1 MSGTAGDVLVPP
13 GTIGYLDRISAAPGE
28 AVKLHVSSTAPTWR
42 AELVRLLALEI
53 PGFDVPRRVRAV
65 AGFAPVEREGIE
77 QGTVTGSYG
86 EAPPLGADQLEG
98 GLTIALSLMP
108 TRPGAGPQ
116 AALAQRTA
124 DGGAGWSLGLDADG
138 APCLRCATAAGPF
151 DLCGPE
157 PLRAGCWYRLT
168 ATIDPRAG
176 RATLRAEP
184 VGTFAANRLATGRG
198 EALALAADL
207 PGVPVAAPEQP
218 LLLGCAALDGGGQP
232 LEGFDGRLERP
243 ALLGAPDPAPG
254 GFEDLLGRP
263 DLLAAVQQQRDAG
276 AFVVALVNAESSPL
290 ADLADVIIPL
300 SAGVERSVAA
310 TKSYIASL
318 AAIAALVA
326 AWTEDAA
333 LETALTALPA
343 QLMQAFALD
352 WSPAVGAFQ
361 GATNLFVLGRGYGLG
376 VAQEA
381 ALKFKE
387 TSGLHA
393 ESFSAAEVRHGPMAI
408 VGAAFH
414 VLAFGGTDRAAAG
427 VRTVADE
434 FRARNATVLLADPV
448 GGDLPAIA
456 AHPAIEPILMIQS
469 FYRMASALALARGH
483 NPDSPPHLNKV
494 TETL

>member
-1 MSGTAGDVLVPP
+1 MTPNAAGDGQTLMEQEAGEAAAAVAAMLAANCEAFVAIGRRLRTSPP
-13 GTIGYLDRISAAPGE
+13 VAVVTCARGSSDHAATYAKYLIETMTGTPTASAALSI
-28 AVKLHVSSTAPTWR
+28 ASLYDAP
-42 AELVRLLALEI
+42 
-53 PGFDVPRRVRAV
+53 AV
-65 AGFAPVEREGIE
+65 AG
-77 QGTVTGSYG
+77 
-86 EAPPLGADQLEG
+86 
-98 GLTIALSLMP
+98 
-108 TRPGAGPQ
+108 
-116 AALAQRTA
+116 
-124 DGGAGWSLGLDADG
+124 
-138 APCLRCATAAGPF
+138 
-151 DLCGPE
+151 
-157 PLRAGCWYRLT
+157 
-168 ATIDPRAG
+168 
-176 RATLRAEP
+176 
-184 VGTFAANRLATGRG
+184 NRLC
-198 EALALAADL
+198 LAISQS
-207 PGVPVAAPEQP
+207 GKS
-218 LLLGCAALDGGGQP
+218 
-232 LEGFDGRLERP
+232 
-243 ALLGAPDPAPG
+243 
-254 GFEDLLGRP
+254 P
-263 DLLAAVQQQRDAG
+263 DLLAAVEQQREAG
-276 AFVVALVNAESSPL
+276 AYVVALVNADASPL
-290 ADLADVIIPL
+290 AGLADVVIPL

-326 AWTEDAA
+326 AWAEDAA

-343 QLMQAFALD
+343 QLVQAFALD
-352 WSPAVGAFQ
+352 WSSAVGAFRD
-361 GATNLFVLGRGYGLG
+361 ATNLFVLGRGYGLG

-427 VRTVADE
+427 VRAVADE
-434 FRARNATVLLADPV
+434 FCGRGATVLLADPV

>member
-1 MSGTAGDVLVPP
+1 MTPNAAGDGQTLMEQEAGEAAAAVAAMLAANREAFVAIGRRLRTSPP
-13 GTIGYLDRISAAPGE
+13 VAVVTCARGSSDHAATYAKYLIETMTGTPTASAALSI
-28 AVKLHVSSTAPTWR
+28 ASLYDAP
-42 AELVRLLALEI
+42 
-53 PGFDVPRRVRAV
+53 AV
-65 AGFAPVEREGIE
+65 AG
-77 QGTVTGSYG
+77 
-86 EAPPLGADQLEG
+86 
-98 GLTIALSLMP
+98 
-108 TRPGAGPQ
+108 
-116 AALAQRTA
+116 
-124 DGGAGWSLGLDADG
+124 
-138 APCLRCATAAGPF
+138 
-151 DLCGPE
+151 
-157 PLRAGCWYRLT
+157 
-168 ATIDPRAG
+168 
-176 RATLRAEP
+176 
-184 VGTFAANRLATGRG
+184 NRLC
-198 EALALAADL
+198 LAISQS
-207 PGVPVAAPEQP
+207 GKS
-218 LLLGCAALDGGGQP
+218 
-232 LEGFDGRLERP
+232 
-243 ALLGAPDPAPG
+243 
-254 GFEDLLGRP
+254 P
-263 DLLAAVQQQRDAG
+263 DLLAAVEQQRDAG
-276 AFVVALVNAESSPL
+276 AFVVALVNADASPL
-290 ADLADVIIPL
+290 ADLADVLIPL

-326 AWTEDAA
+326 AWAEDAA

-343 QLMQAFALD
+343 QLVQAFALD
-352 WSPAVGAFQ
+352 WSSAVGAFRD
-361 GATNLFVLGRGYGLG
+361 ATNLFVLGRGYGLG

-427 VRTVADE
+427 VRAVADE
-434 FRARNATVLLADPV
+434 FRDRGATVLLANPA